1 MATLAAAVNHPGQ
14 VKVAHI
20 LVEPKDEP
28 LLDELGEQIAAG
40 VATFAELAATHSKCP
55 SGKQGGAL
63 GWISRGQTVGEFERA
78 AFTTPV
84 GGTSKAT
91 TSFGVH
97 LIEVLDARANAPTIV
112 DVSIQDL
119 QEVLEGDLDEVNLID
134 VREQNEWD
142 AARIEAFNLRP
153 LSTMQQWSPR
163 LLDDFDPAKPTYVI
177 CAAGVRSARAAAAL
191 TDLGFD
197 DVRNV
202 SGGMYAYGGPNL
214 VTGK

>member
-1 MATLAAAVNHPGQ
+1 MATSAAAVNHPGQ

-91 TSFGVH
+91 T
-97 LIEVLDARANAPTIV
+97 V

-119 QEVLEGDLDEVNLID
+119 QEVLEGDLDVVNLID

-142 AARIEAFNLRP
+142 AARIEAFTLRP
-153 LSTMQQWSPR
+153 LSTMHQWSPS
-163 LLDDFDPAKPTYVI
+163 LMDDFDPTKPTYVI
-177 CAAGVRSARAAAAL
+177 CAAGVRSAKAAAAL

-202 SGGMYAYGGPNL
+202 SGGMYAYAGPNL

>member
-1 MATLAAAVNHPGQ
+1 MATSAAAVNHPGQ

-97 LIEVLDARANAPTIV
+97 LIEVLDARAN
-112 DVSIQDL
+112 
-119 QEVLEGDLDEVNLID
+119 G
-134 VREQNEWD
+134 
-142 AARIEAFNLRP
+142 
-153 LSTMQQWSPR
+153 
-163 LLDDFDPAKPTYVI
+163 YVF
-177 CAAGVRSARAAAAL
+177 G
-191 TDLGFD
+191 
-197 DVRNV
+197 
-202 SGGMYAYGGPNL
+202 
-214 VTGK
+214 

>member
-1 MATLAAAVNHPGQ
+1 MTIAAVSITPIGEGVSVSRFVAAAQEV
-14 VKVAHI
+14 
-20 LVEPKDEP
+20 L
-28 LLDELGEQIAAG
+28 
-40 VATFAELAATHSKCP
+40 
-55 SGKQGGAL
+55 
-63 GWISRGQTVGEFERA
+63 RGQDRLDYRLDPM
-78 AFTTPV
+78 FTT
-84 GGTSKAT
+84 
-91 TSFGVH
+91 
-97 LIEVLDARANAPTIV
+97 
-112 DVSIQDL
+112 
-119 QEVLEGDLDEVNLID
+119 LEGDLDEVNLID

-142 AARIEAFNLRP
+142 AARIEAFTLRP